1 MVEML
6 VCQHNMRYLATSD
19 LLDVGRDCC
28 CFAEG
33 GPGVDEQY
41 SGAAPD
47 QPNGDV
53 TERQPAAMHAVGQA
67 LPVEVHNRKGNAP
80 PNLLIT
86 RAITEGCSRVR
97 PVKPDKENIM
107 RAVVITKHGD
117 PSVLQVRQRPDP
129 PPPGPGQLRV
139 AVRAAGV
146 NFADH
151 LARVGLYPDAPKL
164 PAVVGYEVAGTVEAV
179 GDGVDPNRV
188 GERVLAG
195 TRFGGY
201 CEIVNVAATDSVVLP
216 DALSFEQGAA
226 VPVNYA
232 TAWAALH
239 GYGSLRAGERVLIH
253 AAAGG
258 VGIAAVQFAKAAKAE
273 VHGTASPQKHQKLA
287 EFGVDRAIDY
297 RRDGWWQGLGP
308 YDVVLD
314 ALGGTSLRRS
324 YTLLRPGG
332 RLVGYGISNMQHGE
346 KRSMRRVAPHALSML
361 RGFNLMKQFEESKT
375 VIGLNMLRLW
385 DDRRTLEPWIA
396 PLTKALNDG
405 TILPI
410 VHAIVPFA
418 EAPEA
423 HRILAA
429 RENVDKVVLVP

>member
-1 MVEML
+1 
-6 VCQHNMRYLATSD
+6 
-19 LLDVGRDCC
+19 
-28 CFAEG
+28 
-33 GPGVDEQY
+33 
-41 SGAAPD
+41 
-47 QPNGDV
+47 
-53 TERQPAAMHAVGQA
+53 
-67 LPVEVHNRKGNAP
+67 
-80 PNLLIT
+80 
-86 RAITEGCSRVR
+86 
-97 PVKPDKENIM
+97 M

-117 PSVLQVRQRPDP
+117 PSVLQVQQRPDP
-129 PPPGPGQLRV
+129 PPPGPGQLRI

-179 GDGVDPNRV
+179 GQGIDPSLV

-201 CEIVNVAATDSVVLP
+201 AEIVNVAATDSVVLP
-216 DALSFEQGAA
+216 ESLSFEQGAA

-239 GYGSLRAGERVLIH
+239 GYGSLRAGERVLVH

-258 VGIAAVQFAKAAKAE
+258 VGIAAIQFAKAAGAE
-273 VHGTASPQKHQKLA
+273 VHGTASPAKHDKLA
-287 EFGVDRAIDY
+287 ELGVDRAIDY
-297 RRDGWWQGLGP
+297 RRDGWWKGLGR
-308 YDVVLD
+308 YDLVLD

-324 YTLLRPGG
+324 YDLLRPGG

-346 KRSMRRVAPHALSML
+346 KRSLRRVAPHALAML
-361 RGFNLMKQFEESKT
+361 RGFNLMKQLEDSKT

-385 DDRRTLEPWIA
+385 DDRGTLQPWIT
-396 PLTKALNDG
+396 PLREALDEG
-405 TILPI
+405 TAAPI
-410 VHAIVPFA
+410 VHAAVPFA
-418 EAPEA
+418 QAANA

-429 RENVDKVVLVP
+429 RENIGKVVLVP

>member
-1 MVEML
+1 
-6 VCQHNMRYLATSD
+6 
-19 LLDVGRDCC
+19 
-28 CFAEG
+28 
-33 GPGVDEQY
+33 
-41 SGAAPD
+41 
-47 QPNGDV
+47 
-53 TERQPAAMHAVGQA
+53 
-67 LPVEVHNRKGNAP
+67 
-80 PNLLIT
+80 
-86 RAITEGCSRVR
+86 
-97 PVKPDKENIM
+97 M

-117 PSVLQVRQRPDP
+117 PSVLQVQQRPDP
-129 PPPGPGQLRV
+129 PPPGPGQLQV

-151 LARVGLYPDAPKL
+151 LARVGMYPDAPKL
-164 PAVVGYEVAGTVEAV
+164 PAIVGYEVAGTITAV

-201 CEIVNVAATDSVVLP
+201 AEIVNVAATDSVVLP
-216 DALSFEQGAA
+216 DSMSFEQGAA

-239 GYGSLRAGERVLIH
+239 GYGSLRRGERVLIH

-258 VGIAAVQFAKAAKAE
+258 VGTAAIQFAKAAGAE
-273 VHGTASPQKHQKLA
+273 VHGTASPAKHQKLA

-297 RRDGWWQGLGP
+297 RRDGWWKDVGP
-308 YDVVLD
+308 YDLILD

-324 YTLLRPGG
+324 YELLRPGG
-332 RLVGYGISNMQHGE
+332 RLVGYGVSAMQQGE
-346 KRSMRRVAPHALSML
+346 KRSLRRAVPHALSML
-361 RGFNLMKQFEESKT
+361 RGFNLLTQLQDSKG

-385 DDRRTLEPWIA
+385 DDRGTLEPWIT
-396 PLTKALNDG
+396 PLTEGLHNG
-405 TILPI
+405 TVSPI
-410 VHAIVPFA
+410 VHAAVPFA

-429 RENVDKVVLVP
+429 RENIGKVVLVP

>member
-1 MVEML
+1 M
-6 VCQHNMRYLATSD
+6 
-19 LLDVGRDCC
+19 
-28 CFAEG
+28 
-33 GPGVDEQY
+33 
-41 SGAAPD
+41 
-47 QPNGDV
+47 
-53 TERQPAAMHAVGQA
+53 
-67 LPVEVHNRKGNAP
+67 
-80 PNLLIT
+80 
-86 RAITEGCSRVR
+86 
-97 PVKPDKENIM
+97 
-107 RAVVITKHGD
+107 
-117 PSVLQVRQRPDP
+117 
-129 PPPGPGQLRV
+129 
-139 AVRAAGV
+139 
-146 NFADH
+146 
-151 LARVGLYPDAPKL
+151 
-164 PAVVGYEVAGTVEAV
+164 
-179 GDGVDPNRV
+179 
-188 GERVLAG
+188 
-195 TRFGGY
+195 
-201 CEIVNVAATDSVVLP
+201 
-216 DALSFEQGAA
+216 
-226 VPVNYA
+226 
-232 TAWAALH
+232 
-239 GYGSLRAGERVLIH
+239 LIH

-361 RGFNLMKQFEESKT
+361 RGFNLMKQLEESKT

>member
-1 MVEML
+1 M
-6 VCQHNMRYLATSD
+6 
-19 LLDVGRDCC
+19 
-28 CFAEG
+28 
-33 GPGVDEQY
+33 
-41 SGAAPD
+41 
-47 QPNGDV
+47 
-53 TERQPAAMHAVGQA
+53 
-67 LPVEVHNRKGNAP
+67 
-80 PNLLIT
+80 
-86 RAITEGCSRVR
+86 RAI
-97 PVKPDKENIM
+97 
-107 RAVVITKHGD
+107 VITKHGD
-117 PSVLQVRQRPDP
+117 PSVLQLQQRPDP
-129 PPPGPGQLRV
+129 APPGPGQLRV

-164 PAVVGYEVAGTVEAV
+164 PAVVGYEVAGTVEDV
-179 GDGVDPNRV
+179 GDGVNPGRV

-201 CEIVNVAATDSVVLP
+201 AEIVNVVATDSVAIP

-258 VGIAAVQFAKAAKAE
+258 VGIAAIQFAKAAGAE
-273 VHGTASPQKHQKLA
+273 VHGTASPGKHQKLA
-287 EFGVDRAIDY
+287 ELGVDRAIDY
-297 RRDGWWQGLGP
+297 RRDGWWKGLGP

-324 YTLLRPGG
+324 YNLLRPGG
-332 RLVGYGISNMQHGE
+332 RLVGYGVSALQQGE
-346 KRSMRRVAPHALSML
+346 KRSLRRAAPHALSML
-361 RGFNLMKQFEESKT
+361 RGFNLLSQLEDSKA

-385 DDRRTLEPWIA
+385 DDRGTLEPWIT
-396 PLTKALNDG
+396 PLTRALHDG
-405 TILPI
+405 TISPI
-410 VHAIVPFA
+410 VHAAVPFA

-429 RENVDKVVLVP
+429 RENIGKVVLVP